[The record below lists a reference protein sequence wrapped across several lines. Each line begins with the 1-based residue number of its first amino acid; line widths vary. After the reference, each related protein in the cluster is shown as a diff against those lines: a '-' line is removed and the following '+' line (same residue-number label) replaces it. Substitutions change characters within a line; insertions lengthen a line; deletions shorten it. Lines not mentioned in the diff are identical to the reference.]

1 MCNQLWM
8 HMEPKPKPLHNG
20 MIQSQDV
27 IQEVVQTPYIITYM
41 GSTLTLMCNQL
52 WVDRYRAL
60 TLYNAARYIAFLFSL
75 PLYINVICIKR
86 V

>member
-1 MCNQLWM
+1 
-8 HMEPKPKPLHNG
+8 MEPKPKPLHNG

-60 TLYNAARYIAFLFSL
+60 TLYNAARYFAFLFSL
-75 PLYINVICIKR
+75 PLYINVIYIKG